1 MESPMDLVDRVGRA
15 RIWVG
20 TLVAL
25 VVGVTAAAAAFP
37 RAVYDGILWRYYWGP
52 VVADAKGAV
61 CVERTTGT
69 TTVHDTVV
77 ACQQAS
83 GIIATPGYTTVST
96 ATYAAV
102 LLFMLIGV
110 FLLLDRLEVGKRLS
124 LFYAL
129 VPFVVFGGA
138 LRTVEDANGAI
149 LARTGEF
156 AIPFPETALIISPF
170 IYGTVFVLALG
181 ALLLGIGLERRGV
194 VDRYEIPV
202 GVVGALL
209 AVGTLGLLGWL
220 AATNSAIDTYPIVP
234 TAVVGG
240 ATLVAAL
247 FWIVTERRWPA
258 VNASTGLAGPVVV
271 WGHTV
276 DGIANVIAIDWA
288 TRIGL
293 PGEYGAKHV
302 VNRLIIDV
310 TSAVQPAWLSE
321 AIGTGWPFLFV
332 KIAVAG
338 AIVWAFDERTVTET
352 PRFAVLLLV
361 AVLAVGLGPGTRNAL
376 RATLGI

>member
-1 MESPMDLVDRVGRA
+1 MDLVDRVGRIRA
-15 RIWVG
+15 WVG
-20 TLVAL
+20 TLVVL

-37 RAVYDGILWRYYWGP
+37 RAVYDGFLWRYFWGP
-52 VVADAKGAV
+52 VVADAYGAV
-61 CVERTTGT
+61 CAERMPGT
-69 TTVHDTVV
+69 TEIHQSATPCLRATGFV
-77 ACQQAS
+77 AE
-83 GIIATPGYTTVST
+83 PGYTTVST
-96 ATYAAV
+96 ATYAAI

-110 FLLLDRLEVGKRLS
+110 FLLLDRLEVGKRVS
-124 LFYAL
+124 FFYAL
-129 VPFVVFGGA
+129 VPFVVFGRA

-181 ALLLGIGLERRGV
+181 TLLLGLVLERRGI
-194 VDRYEIPV
+194 VDRYETPV
-202 GVVGALL
+202 GVAGTVLAL
-209 AVGTLGLLGWL
+209 GTLGLLAWL
-220 AATNSAIDTYPIVP
+220 AATNPSIDTYPIVP
-234 TAVVGG
+234 TAVLGG
-240 ATLVAAL
+240 ATLVAVL

-288 TRIGL
+288 IRIGL
-293 PGEYGAKHV
+293 PGSYGAKHV
-302 VNRLIIDV
+302 VNRLIIDI
-310 TSAVQPAWLSE
+310 TSAVQPAWLST

-338 AIVWAFDERTVTET
+338 AIVWPFGERTMPEP
-352 PRFAVLLLV
+352 PRFGVLLLV